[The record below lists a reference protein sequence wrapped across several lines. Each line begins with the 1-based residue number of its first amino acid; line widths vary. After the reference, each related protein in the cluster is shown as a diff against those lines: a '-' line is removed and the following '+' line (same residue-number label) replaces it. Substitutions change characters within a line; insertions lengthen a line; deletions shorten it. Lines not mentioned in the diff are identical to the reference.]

1 MCTSNPEL
9 YERVH
14 TRRASDFNQ
23 DNIVTYC
30 GACRGTMQAAGK
42 DAVHLLDPIFGP
54 TYNRD
59 QTQARGYRTE
69 DEMWERRLETKERL
83 DRFEKSE

>member
-1 MCTSNPEL
+1 MSVCTPAVQATSIN
-9 YERVH
+9 
-14 TRRASDFNQ
+14 
-23 DNIVTYC
+23 NIVTYC

-42 DAVHLLDPIFGP
+42 DVVHLLDPIFGP

-59 QTQARGYRTE
+59 QAQPRGYRTE

-83 DRFEKSE
+83 DRFKKSE